1 MTPEQFRQIRQELGW
16 TQRATGEALGVTD
29 RCVRRYEAGDRSISK
44 PVALL
49 FETIA
54 EACVRRR
61 DG

>member
-16 TQRATGEALGVTD
+16 TQRATAEALGVTD
-29 RCVRRYEAGDRSISK
+29 RCIRRYEAGDRRVSK

-54 EACVRRR
+54 DACVRRR

>member
-1 MTPEQFRQIRQELGW
+1 MTPEQFREIREQLGW

-29 RCVRRYEAGDRSISK
+29 RCIRRYEAGDRSISK

-54 EACVRRR
+54 DACVRRR